1 MTVKEIYE
9 YVLIECNK
17 VGTATIFLED
27 FNFFLNKACQEFI
40 NKRYALFE
48 QNQQITDD
56 LQVLTRPATLE
67 VTNSVWDPTSGRTGV
82 TAEINYG
89 LTLKENANAQI
100 IHRPKEDGI
109 SFVMPDD
116 YLHLLNCVVT
126 LEVKQ
131 QYKGRTVGD
140 LLPMGA
146 KRLAADMEAGIVNNA
161 FFKPFFTRPYYTIR
175 DAHFEL
181 MTNSTLN
188 DEPSPRLTIQTG
200 SLYPF
205 FDIKSIYMVYLKQPE
220 ELLLT
225 SSQRDSL
232 ADTSKHLE
240 FPNYVCNEILK
251 MAVMYILENNSDQR
265 LQTFAPVN
273 IDSTQRALQG
283 QRLDAQ
289 QQANAANRR

>member
-27 FNFFLNKACQEFI
+27 FNFFVNKACQEFI

-56 LQVLTRPATLE
+56 LQVLTRPANLE
-67 VTNSVWDPTSGRTGV
+67 VTSSTWDASGRTGV
-82 TAEINYG
+82 TANISYG
-89 LTLKENANAQI
+89 LTDKANANAQI
-100 IHRPKEDGI
+100 ITRPKEDGF
-109 SFVMPDD
+109 SFIMPDN

-146 KRLAADMEAGIVNNA
+146 KRLTADMEAGIVNNE
-161 FFKPFFTRPYYTIR
+161 FFKPFFTRPYYTLR

-181 MTNSTLN
+181 MAPATL
-188 DEPSPRLTIQTG
+188 DSEPSPRLTIQNG

-205 FDIKSIYMVYLKQPE
+205 FDIKSIYLVYLKQPE
-220 ELLLT
+220 KLLLT
-225 SSQRDSL
+225 SAQRDSL
-232 ADTSKHLE
+232 VDSSTHLE
-240 FPNYVCNEILK
+240 FPDYVCNEILK

-273 IDSTQRALQG
+273 TDSTQSALQG
-283 QRLDAQ
+283 QRIDAAQ
-289 QQANAANRR
+289 QQQAANRR